1 MRSTIDLMNIKPAP
15 AENPRRGVP
24 APLTLM
30 SSFRVPAIHIAG
42 GANSDVENPNG
53 PLDLGARR
61 GFGHCLVTI
70 DPWAAGENARPSG
83 RPHRYM

>member
-42 GANSDVENPNG
+42 GGDSDYRIH
-53 PLDLGARR
+53 LDRWM
-61 GFGHCLVTI
+61 LVFDAVLNTV
-70 DPWAAGENARPSG
+70 
-83 RPHRYM
+83 